1 MRSHRGSYMADLVG
15 QQLGNYRLI
24 RILGEG
30 GFAKVYLGEHIH
42 LGTQA
47 GIKVLHTQLTNDDIE
62 QFRTEARMIAH
73 LVNPNIVRVLDFGV
87 EGKTPFLVMDYAPN
101 GTLRQR
107 HPKGIRLPLETI
119 VSYVKQVAD
128 ALQYAHNEK
137 LIHRDVKPENMLLGR
152 RGEILLSDF
161 GIALLAQSSR
171 YQNVQDM
178 AGTMAYMA
186 PEQIQGK
193 PRPASDQYSLGIV
206 VYEWLSGD
214 RPFHGS
220 FTEIVGQH
228 LSVPPPPLRSRVP
241 TISPNVEQVVMIAL
255 AKEPKQRFVS
265 VRAFATALEQAS
277 QSGVPAFIKPSTP
290 APTVQEPRITMPP
303 SQPPL
308 STVAAIASGGQ
319 QGPKQISQMER
330 FTQPPQPKKGPHFGL
345 IIGTFFLLVV
355 LIGGGVFFFTLN
367 RHNTDSGNNP
377 GTIGSSGTT
386 PPITKTI
393 VPPNDL
399 ITPGTLTIGSDTT
412 YPPQEFIDTA
422 TGQAKGFDVDVITAV
437 AQRMG
442 LQAKVVSTSFD
453 TIIDSLVAKRFDVV
467 ISAIIITA
475 DRQKKVDFVPYFNA
489 GESLLVQKGNPHNI
503 KSTADLCG
511 LPVGVQTGTIE
522 QTDLQTANDA
532 CKKSGKPLIDV
543 TALTNQT
550 DVIQLLATNRVVATY
565 QDSPVTDYYNKLNP
579 GRFTVGGSVVNA
591 APEGIVVRKGDTSM
605 FNAVQTA
612 FNQLKADGIYRSL
625 ILKWGLTD
633 GEISMIDR
641 RLTIA

>member
-1 MRSHRGSYMADLVG
+1 M
-15 QQLGNYRLI
+15 
-24 RILGEG
+24 
-30 GFAKVYLGEHIH
+30 
-42 LGTQA
+42 
-47 GIKVLHTQLTNDDIE
+47 
-62 QFRTEARMIAH
+62 
-73 LVNPNIVRVLDFGV
+73 
-87 EGKTPFLVMDYAPN
+87 
-101 GTLRQR
+101 
-107 HPKGIRLPLETI
+107 
-119 VSYVKQVAD
+119 
-128 ALQYAHNEK
+128 
-137 LIHRDVKPENMLLGR
+137 
-152 RGEILLSDF
+152 
-161 GIALLAQSSR
+161 
-171 YQNVQDM
+171 
-178 AGTMAYMA
+178 
-186 PEQIQGK
+186 
-193 PRPASDQYSLGIV
+193 
-206 VYEWLSGD
+206 
-214 RPFHGS
+214 
-220 FTEIVGQH
+220 
-228 LSVPPPPLRSRVP
+228 
-241 TISPNVEQVVMIAL
+241 
-255 AKEPKQRFVS
+255 
-265 VRAFATALEQAS
+265 
-277 QSGVPAFIKPSTP
+277 
-290 APTVQEPRITMPP
+290 
-303 SQPPL
+303 
-308 STVAAIASGGQ
+308 
-319 QGPKQISQMER
+319 
-330 FTQPPQPKKGPHFGL
+330 
-345 IIGTFFLLVV
+345 
-355 LIGGGVFFFTLN
+355 
-367 RHNTDSGNNP
+367 
-377 GTIGSSGTT
+377 
-386 PPITKTI
+386 
-393 VPPNDL
+393 
-399 ITPGTLTIGSDTT
+399 
-412 YPPQEFIDTA
+412 
-422 TGQAKGFDVDVITAV
+422 ITAV